1 LHAMSTA
8 PKNVNLVADNAMKVD
23 ENTQVTLDLK
33 TIAIIISFVV
43 TVVGMWFALQG
54 EIELA
59 KQLPEPEVSRTE
71 YDLKDKLV
79 RETIMNT
86 QTKVEENGKKLDLI
100 EQRLYELSTEAKR
113 K

>member
-1 LHAMSTA
+1 
-8 PKNVNLVADNAMKVD
+8 MKVD

-100 EQRLYELSTEAKR
+100 EQRLYELSTETKR